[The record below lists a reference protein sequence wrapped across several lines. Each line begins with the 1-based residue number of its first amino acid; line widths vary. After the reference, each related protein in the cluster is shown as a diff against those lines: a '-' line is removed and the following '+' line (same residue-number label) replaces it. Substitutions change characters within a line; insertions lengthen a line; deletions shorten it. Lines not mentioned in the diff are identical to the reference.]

1 MNGLD
6 WVLGVHIPDGLP
18 TWLVVFARQ
27 AERETQALQENGA
40 TQAASAR
47 TALLRKLLAAAA
59 AWLDTEV
66 GAEEAARET
75 GRCAESVRRAVRSGL
90 LPDRR
95 PGAKG
100 RHRIRRGDLM
110 KLAVPQGGPY
120 DPIADAQDIARLRR
134 KL

>member
-1 MNGLD
+1 MLIGNAD
-6 WVLGVHIPDGLP
+6 R
-18 TWLVVFARQ
+18 ARAAYRR
-27 AERETQALQENGA
+27 AEDVAGGPESARRILRK
-40 TQAASAR
+40 AASAR
-47 TALLRKLLAAAA
+47 TALLRKLLATAA

-66 GAEEAARET
+66 GTEEAARES

-110 KLAVPQGGPY
+110 KLAAPQGGPY
-120 DPIADAQDIARLRR
+120 DPIADVQDIARLRR

>member
-1 MNGLD
+1 MNGSD
-6 WVLGVHIPDGLP
+6 GVLGVHIPDGLP
-18 TWLVVFARQ
+18 SWLAEFARD
-27 AERETQALQENGA
+27 AERETHTLQENGA

-66 GAEEAARET
+66 DAEEAARES
-75 GRCAESVRRAVRSGL
+75 GLCVESVRRAVRSGL

-95 PGAKG
+95 TEAKG
-100 RHRIRRGDLM
+100 HHRIRRGDLV
-110 KLAVPQGGPY
+110 KLAAPRGSPY

>member
-1 MNGLD
+1 MNGSD
-6 WVLGVHIPDGLP
+6 VALGVHIPDGLP
-18 TWLVVFARQ
+18 TWLVEFARD
-27 AERETQALQENGA
+27 AERETLTLQENGA

-47 TALLRKLLAAAA
+47 TALLRKLLNAAA
-59 AWLDTEV
+59 AWLDAEV
-66 GAEEAARET
+66 DSEQAARESGLCT
-75 GRCAESVRRAVRSGL
+75 ESVRRAVRTGL

-95 PGAKG
+95 PSAKG

-110 KLAVPQGGPY
+110 KLAAPRGGPY